1 MTFTAALSPL
11 RNTHETTMEIVKF
24 LIVGGSATALQYGLL
39 IVFVQFAG
47 LTPVAATS
55 IAYAISSVYNYLL
68 NYYATFKSNASHQ
81 TAAIKFAAV
90 ASSGLLINAGI
101 IYALIKW
108 GLHYLMAQVI
118 ATFIILVWNFVVHKY
133 WTYRDHKS

>member
-1 MTFTAALSPL
+1 
-11 RNTHETTMEIVKF
+11 MEIVKF

-47 LTPVAATS
+47 LSPVVATS

-68 NYYATFKSNASHQ
+68 NYYATFKSDASHR
-81 TAAIKFAAV
+81 TAATKFSAV
-90 ASSGLLINAGI
+90 AGSGLLINAGI
-101 IYALIKW
+101 IAALTKL
-108 GLHYLMAQVI
+108 GAHYLVAQVV
-118 ATFIILVWNFVVHKY
+118 ATLVILVWNFVVHKY

>member
-1 MTFTAALSPL
+1 
-11 RNTHETTMEIVKF
+11 MEIVKF

-47 LTPVAATS
+47 LSPVVATS

-68 NYYATFKSNASHQ
+68 NYYATFKNDGSHR
-81 TAAIKFAAV
+81 TAATKFLAV
-90 ASSGLLINAGI
+90 AGSGLLINAGI
-101 IYALIKW
+101 IAALTKL
-108 GLHYLMAQVI
+108 GAHYLVAQVV
-118 ATFIILVWNFVVHKY
+118 ATLVILVWNFVVHKY

>member
-1 MTFTAALSPL
+1 
-11 RNTHETTMEIVKF
+11 MEILKF

-47 LTPVAATS
+47 LSPVVATS

-68 NYYATFKSNASHQ
+68 NYYATFKSDASHR
-81 TAAIKFAAV
+81 TAATKFAAV
-90 ASSGLLINAGI
+90 ACSGLLINAGI
-101 IYALIKW
+101 IAALTKV
-108 GLHYLMAQVI
+108 GVHYLVAQVV
-118 ATFIILVWNFVVHKY
+118 ATVVILVWNFVVHKY